1 MQLEIGT
8 SILFLIEKRALGDAK
23 SCSYPAMMMA
33 SGRYLSID
41 SVLLD
46 DFFCTTFGTLL
57 VCEDLLGDD
66 FSWLSSFCR
75 FFIVYCNS
83 CCSCLKMKKNQPTN

>member
-46 DFFCTTFGTLL
+46 DFFVLL
-57 VCEDLLGDD
+57 LAHCWSAKMCLGMI
-66 FSWLSSFCR
+66 L
-75 FFIVYCNS
+75 VG
-83 CCSCLKMKKNQPTN
+83 